1 MGDVFKEQI
10 VKRQQTS
17 KDVAKRIGL
26 IIGAILIF
34 LIAQALIPA
43 ISVIIGT
50 AALFGALFIS
60 SFLKAEY
67 EYVFT
72 NGELDIDVIYN
83 RSRRKRAF
91 SCYVNN
97 VEIMA
102 HLEDTTH
109 MGEFHRAQET
119 RDYSSG
125 VVGPDTYAFLINH
138 GGKYLKVII
147 EPNEKMMA
155 ALKTAVPRTKL
166 HLKK

>member
-10 VKRQQTS
+10 VKRQQTG
-17 KDVAKRIGL
+17 KDTLKRIGL
-26 IIGAILIF
+26 IIAAILVF
-34 LIAQALIPA
+34 LIAQAIIPA
-43 ISVIIGT
+43 ISVVIGT
-50 AALFGALFIS
+50 AALIGALFLS

-91 SCYVNN
+91 SCSMNK
-97 VEIMA
+97 VEVMA
-102 HLEDTTH
+102 HIEDNNY

-147 EPNEKMMA
+147 EPNEKMM
-155 ALKTAVPRTKL
+155 TAIRGSVSRTKL
-166 HLKK
+166 HIKN